1 MEFYSKSNVNVPLIS
16 HKYII
21 LINTFQ
27 IDGMDGISAN
37 GALAY
42 DAVQILDAAFKKIL
56 KDKPNPF
63 KNDRQIG
70 TNIHYL
76 IVFMAFSLL
85 CQMSFLIKVLQCVKK
100 ILGPITCNMTSEGKV
115 QPWIHGATIAR
126 ALKNVKIEGLTG
138 SIR

>member
-1 MEFYSKSNVNVPLIS
+1 MEINMVKFYFISNVNVPLIS

-70 TNIHYL
+70 TNIYYL
-76 IVFMAFSLL
+76 ILLMAFAVIISTK
-85 CQMSFLIKVLQCVKK
+85 CHF
-100 ILGPITCNMTSEGKV
+100 
-115 QPWIHGATIAR
+115 
-126 ALKNVKIEGLTG
+126 
-138 SIR
+138 

>member
-1 MEFYSKSNVNVPLIS
+1 MEKIRQKEIQGIEIKMLEFYFKSNINVLWIS
-16 HKYII
+16 HKHII
-21 LINTFQ
+21 FINPFQ

-70 TNIHYL
+70 TNIHYVIL
-76 IVFMAFSLL
+76 FMAFS
-85 CQMSFLIKVLQCVKK
+85 IIIIAQC
-100 ILGPITCNMTSEGKV
+100 
-115 QPWIHGATIAR
+115 HF
-126 ALKNVKIEGLTG
+126 G
-138 SIR
+138 SMYYSV

>member
-1 MEFYSKSNVNVPLIS
+1 MVEFYFISNVFNVLWIS

-70 TNIHYL
+70 TNIYYL
-76 IVFMAFSLL
+76 ILFMASQLL
-85 CQMSFLIKVLQCVKK
+85 
-100 ILGPITCNMTSEGKV
+100 
-115 QPWIHGATIAR
+115 
-126 ALKNVKIEGLTG
+126 
-138 SIR
+138 

>member
-1 MEFYSKSNVNVPLIS
+1 MVEFYSKSNINVLWIS
-16 HKYII
+16 HKYNI

-70 TNIHYL
+70 TNIYYL
-76 IVFMAFSLL
+76 ILFMAFS
-85 CQMSFLIKVLQCVKK
+85 I
-100 ILGPITCNMTSEGKV
+100 II
-115 QPWIHGATIAR
+115 IA
-126 ALKNVKIEGLTG
+126 KCYF
-138 SIR
+138 